1 MHGMIDFTKLLKSEG
16 NCKVFYFIRRIIM
29 KYNIYCDES
38 CHLEHDQSTVMVL
51 GSIWCPYTKIQEV
64 NKEIANIKSNHNI
77 PKNLELKWTK
87 ISPSKIELYS
97 ELLNYFFSNDHL
109 HFRCIVI
116 PDKKILNHEK
126 FNQTHDSWYYKMY
139 FEMLHFIFKREDSYD
154 IYLDIKDTISSQK
167 VRRLQEVCSNSLY
180 DFSGSIINKVQVIRS
195 EEVAIMQLVDLLIG
209 SVCYENR
216 DIEKRSSAKKDLI
229 EFIKK
234 QTGYSL
240 RKTTLLREDKFNIF
254 VWKAQ

>member
-1 MHGMIDFTKLLKSEG
+1 
-16 NCKVFYFIRRIIM
+16 M

-64 NKEIANIKSNHNI
+64 NKEIANIKSTHNI

-167 VRRLQEVCSNSLY
+167 VRRLQEVCSNSLPCCTCPPW
-180 DFSGSIINKVQVIRS
+180 R
-195 EEVAIMQLVDLLIG
+195 
-209 SVCYENR
+209 
-216 DIEKRSSAKKDLI
+216 
-229 EFIKK
+229 
-234 QTGYSL
+234 
-240 RKTTLLREDKFNIF
+240 
-254 VWKAQ
+254 

>member
-1 MHGMIDFTKLLKSEG
+1 M
-16 NCKVFYFIRRIIM
+16 
-29 KYNIYCDES
+29 YCNS
-38 CHLEHDQSTVMVL
+38 RQ
-51 GSIWCPYTKIQEV
+51 
-64 NKEIANIKSNHNI
+64 
-77 PKNLELKWTK
+77 
-87 ISPSKIELYS
+87 
-97 ELLNYFFSNDHL
+97 
-109 HFRCIVI
+109 
-116 PDKKILNHEK
+116 KILNHEK

-139 FEMLHFIFKREDSYD
+139 FEMLHFIFKRDDSYD
-154 IYLDIKDTISSQK
+154 IYLDIKDTISSRK
-167 VRRLQEVCSNSLY
+167 VRKLQEVCSNSLY

-229 EFIKK
+229 EFIKT